1 MATIRIPGGPR
12 GVLLAKLMTQHNP
25 ESQWRQSGAGIE
37 IEGPR
42 LQLDRWMVEEAYWP
56 GSPPGAVALDR
67 FMRHFVRADPKTV
80 RLASPER
87 IIVEEEPE
95 SEQPLLVRF
104 PATLK
109 ARLATVAEALSMS
122 QNELVVRAV
131 EDLVSFAEEITRRP
145 PIGQ

>member
-109 ARLATVAEALSMS
+109 ARLATMAEALSMS

-131 EDLVSFAEEITRRP
+131 EDLVSFAEEITRRT